1 MAAESV
7 CSQASLAA
15 LEPLAATA
23 SRADN
28 WVLVE
33 YREAWPRD
41 PLDPGLPEDVREHL
55 RAQLEAIGPAKLLF
69 LRRPE
74 RRDGLPL
81 RVFMAR
87 ASGDEHSLMG
97 LEVERHEDLLGLEL
111 ASRPGEPF
119 EGPLVLVCGH
129 GRRDPCCARFGPPV
143 YDELRRGPLGDGVW
157 QSSHLGGHRFAANVV
172 LLPEGLMFGRVS
184 PATATAL
191 VERYQDGE
199 IDLNCYRGRCS
210 YPPAAQAVERA
221 LREREGLL
229 GIGDLELVGTAT
241 SAEVV
246 RVRFRLGGSRTI
258 QEFEVE
264 ETEGSTIPLSCGE
277 APEPTKR
284 FLVRRS

>member
-41 PLDPGLPEDVREHL
+41 PLDPGLPEDVRAHL
-55 RAQLEAIGPAKLLF
+55 RAQLEAIGAAKLLF
-69 LRRPE
+69 VRRPE

-81 RVFMAR
+81 RVFTAR

-157 QSSHLGGHRFAANVV
+157 QSSHLGGHRFAANVA

-191 VERYQDGE
+191 AERYLQGE
-199 IDLNCYRGRCS
+199 IDLDRYRGRCS
-210 YPPAAQAVERA
+210 YPPAAQAAERA

-229 GIGDLELVGTAT
+229 GIGDLELLGVDKN
-241 SAEVV
+241 ERMM
-246 RVRFRLGGSRTI
+246 RVRFRVRRSGAI
-258 QEFEVE
+258 E
-264 ETEGSTIPLSCGE
+264 ELDVAEEEGPSLPLSCAE
-277 APEPTKR
+277 EPEPTKR
-284 FLVRRS
+284 LRVV